1 MPDISMCRN
10 ARCHLRYDCY
20 RYMAVPNPMR
30 QAYAGFA
37 PKDDG
42 DCVAWWP
49 LDEDM
54 KLNEELLKQKDVQEG

>member
-1 MPDISMCRN
+1 
-10 ARCHLRYDCY
+10 
-20 RYMAVPNPMR
+20 MAVPNPMR